1 MILSNETIE
10 ALQGFV
16 VGTISAPD
24 FGEWIIAAESDD
36 NVLDRELEAL
46 GLLRLLLIEYGEGLR
61 AVGEVQLAASDM
73 LASTGITTYETS
85 SNENVEVPAAVAV

>member
-10 ALQGFV
+10 TLQGFV
-16 VGTISAPD
+16 VGTISASD

-36 NVLDRELEAL
+36 SIVDRELEGL

-61 AVGEVQLAASDM
+61 GVGEVQLAAVDM
-73 LASTGITTYETS
+73 LMGTGITTYETS
-85 SNENVEVPAAVAV
+85 SNADVDVPAAVAV